1 MANRVTGMYSGMDT
15 ESLIQDLMNTKRKK
29 VESMNKK
36 KTKMEWKQEAWND
49 LNTKIKTFYSKT
61 VNNMRWTTSYAKKAT
76 SVSNSNAVSVITG
89 EKAMNSVQKLSIK
102 QLASS
107 GYLTGAKVEAS
118 DGSEVKA
125 SSLVSSLTFGTG
137 EDAKKFS
144 GTGSF
149 NVTANGTT
157 TKIDINADTTISDVV
172 SQLNAAGVSANFD
185 EKNGR
190 LFIGAK
196 TSGKDAD
203 FTVTANDANGNVAL
217 SVLGINASV
226 SDSVK
231 AEYEK
236 VASYASYI
244 GATDSDTIDNIIAAG
259 SNSDV
264 YKRLMS
270 MAKVN
275 YTSEVNAKSAE
286 VSAKKTEISD
296 LEKKIEELKAEK
308 DNDTLTEEDKAKV
321 AEELAA
327 KEAELETKK
336 TDFENS
342 GLEAELE
349 EMQANLN
356 AGAYSTDAMN
366 KAAKSLTDQINYAQ
380 SFNPSDD
387 SMVNADSK
395 KLDGD
400 DAIIELNEV
409 EFRSSTNNVE
419 VNGLTFTCKAVAED
433 ITVTTQEDTDGIYD
447 MIKGFLKEYNTLIN
461 EMDSLYNA
469 ESTKLEPLTDEEK
482 DAVSDT
488 EAEKLEKKVRDSVLR
503 RDDDLG
509 TIFNGLKEIMAR
521 GIEVNGEMMY
531 LSNFGISTPSYL
543 ETKAGERNAYH
554 IDGDSDDSLTSGNA
568 DKLKGMI
575 ATDSETVIAFFSQ
588 LGKDLNTKLSQ
599 LSATSE
605 YQTYGTFYSD
615 KRMKTEMSD
624 YEKQIAKAEEKLQ
637 DEEDKLYDKF
647 SAMEVALSKIN
658 SKNSYISSLFS

>member
-29 VESMNKK
+29 VETMNKK
-36 KTKMEWKQEAWND
+36 KTKMEWKQEVWSD
-49 LNTKIKTFYSKT
+49 LNTKIKSFYSKT
-61 VNNMRWTTSYAKKAT
+61 VNNMRWTSSYAKKAT
-76 SVSNSNAVSVITG
+76 SVSNTNAVGVITG

-107 GYLTGAKVEAS
+107 GYLTGAKVAAS
-118 DGSEVKA
+118 DGSEVK
-125 SSLVSSLTFGTG
+125 SSTLVSALSFGEG

-149 NVTANGTT
+149 NVTTGGVT
-157 TKIDINADTTISDVV
+157 TKIDINADTTIADVV
-172 SQLNAAGVSANFD
+172 SQLNAAGVSVNFD

-203 FTVTANDANGNVAL
+203 FTVTANDAAGNTAL
-217 SVLGINASV
+217 SVLGINAKVSASV
-226 SDSVK
+226 S
-231 AEYEK
+231 AEYAK

-244 GATDSDTIDNIIAAG
+244 GATDEETIDNITAAG
-259 SNSDV
+259 SDSDV

-270 MAKVN
+270 MAKAN
-275 YTSEVNAKSAE
+275 YTAEVNAKTEE
-286 VSAKKTEISD
+286 VTAKKTEISD

-308 DNDTLTEEDKAKV
+308 DNDILTEEDKAKV

-342 GLEAELE
+342 GLEAKLE

-366 KAAKSLTDQINYAQ
+366 KAAKSLSDQINYAQ
-380 SFNPSDD
+380 SFDPADD

-503 RDDDLG
+503 RDESLADV
-509 TIFNGLKEIMAR
+509 FNGLREVMSA
-521 GIEVNGEMMY
+521 GIEIGGKTLY
-531 LSNFGISTPSYL
+531 LSDFGINTPSYL

-554 IDGDSDDSLTSGNA
+554 IDGDPDDTMTSGNA
-568 DKLKGMI
+568 DKLKGLI
-575 ATDSETVIAFFSQ
+575 ANDSQTVIDFFSS
-588 LGKDLNTKLSQ
+588 LGKALDKKLNDLSKGSDY
-599 LSATSE
+599 SSF
-605 YQTYGTFYSD
+605 GSFYND
-615 KRMKTEMSD
+615 KQMKTDMSD
-624 YEKQIAKAEEKLQ
+624 YEKEIAELEEKLM